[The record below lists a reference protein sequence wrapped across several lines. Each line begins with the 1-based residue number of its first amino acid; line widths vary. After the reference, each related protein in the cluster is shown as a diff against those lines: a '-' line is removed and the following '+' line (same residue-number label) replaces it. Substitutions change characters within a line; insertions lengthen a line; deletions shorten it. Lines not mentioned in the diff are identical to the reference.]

1 MVLKAKLFNIFI
13 QQEGNDDPVAHL
25 RKLNKS
31 HTFLNT
37 EAGLLELGAQ
47 GLSKSISGPSNF
59 TRLQPVG
66 PVQNKICV
74 CLDKRDTHSL

>member
-1 MVLKAKLFNIFI
+1 MVLKAKLFIIFI
-13 QQEGNDDPVAHL
+13 QQEGNDGPVAH
-25 RKLNKS
+25 LNKS

-37 EAGLLELGAQ
+37 EAGLQELGAQ

-74 CLDKRDTHSL
+74 CLDKRDTHSP